1 MREIPSSLVHN
12 VVLGTKLPKGSI
24 KAQPASASTPT
35 VVLRPRPGATVGQRA
50 GLTSCT
56 CCAGRYLEI
65 FGRKNNLHN
74 YWVTVGNEVT
84 GTGLPKED
92 IEALAAG
99 AGIPSAV
106 FGRSTAKSTEL
117 ESTQA

>member
-1 MREIPSSLVHN
+1 M
-12 VVLGTKLPKGSI
+12 
-24 KAQPASASTPT
+24 
-35 VVLRPRPGATVGQRA
+35 GQRA
-50 GLTSCT
+50 GLTSLT

-117 ESTQA
+117 ETTQA

>member
-1 MREIPSSLVHN
+1 M
-12 VVLGTKLPKGSI
+12 
-24 KAQPASASTPT
+24 
-35 VVLRPRPGATVGQRA
+35 
-50 GLTSCT
+50 
-56 CCAGRYLEI
+56 
-65 FGRKNNLHN
+65 
-74 YWVTVGNEVT
+74 TVGNEVT

-117 ESTQA
+117 EAAQT

>member
-1 MREIPSSLVHN
+1 MLKQE
-12 VVLGTKLPKGSI
+12 
-24 KAQPASASTPT
+24 ST
-35 VVLRPRPGATVGQRA
+35 LF
-50 GLTSCT
+50 
-56 CCAGRYLEI
+56 AGRYLEI

-92 IEALAAG
+92 VKALAAG

-106 FGRSTAKSTEL
+106 FGRSTAKSNDL
-117 ESTQA
+117 EKLQT

>member
-1 MREIPSSLVHN
+1 MGKEVT
-12 VVLGTKLPKGSI
+12 GTRLPRIDIEALALKF
-24 KAQPASASTPT
+24 
-35 VVLRPRPGATVGQRA
+35 LED
-50 GLTSCT
+50 CT
-56 CCAGRYLEI
+56 ENLIQCCAGRYLEI

-106 FGRSTAKSTEL
+106 FGRSTAKSNDLDKLQTG
-117 ESTQA
+117 S